1 MLGQNPLKILS
12 ITPPRKAYSLLV
24 ESRNGISI
32 VIDSQLIVATMME
45 KLIFPLTILIILI
58 PFDKINFCREVNQV

>member
-45 KLIFPLTILIILI
+45 KLIFPLIYYPYYSDPLWQNKLLS
-58 PFDKINFCREVNQV
+58 RG